1 MPVIQDLMAL
11 VFPRNVL
18 KSDIF
23 AFQKILKN
31 QSFNLHPIKLTSLES
46 HEYNLSSA
54 LYFMKIRPE
63 MPKVF
68 KILQHPT
75 TKRVQASLYALS
87 DNWLYM
93 LKSFLLD
100 NDIKKMM

>member
-1 MPVIQDLMAL
+1 
-11 VFPRNVL
+11 
-18 KSDIF
+18 
-23 AFQKILKN
+23 
-31 QSFNLHPIKLTSLES
+31 
-46 HEYNLSSA
+46 
-54 LYFMKIRPE
+54 MKIRPE
-63 MPKVF
+63 MPKLF
-68 KILQHPT
+68 KILQHPA

>member
-11 VFPRNVL
+11 VFPKKCIKIWHFRFSKNSQ
-18 KSDIF
+18 KSVV
-23 AFQKILKN
+23 QPT
-31 QSFNLHPIKLTSLES
+31 SIKLRSLES
-46 HEYNLSSA
+46 HEYNLSSG
-54 LYFMKIRPE
+54 LHFMKIRPE
-63 MPKVF
+63 IPKLF
-68 KILQHPT
+68 KILQHPA